1 MENKLDQWDIISSV
15 GLTALAIAGLR
26 AVETHRSDS
35 LASDPF
41 AELFVQAAKTEV
53 PIPTRPDP
61 DNLFLRLNASYVGV
75 RTRFFDEYF
84 TAATSAGVHQ
94 VVILAAGLDAR
105 AFRLDWAPETDL
117 YEIDQPMVLDFKQR
131 VLDTRGAKPKCR
143 RHLVP
148 IDLREDWAGALTA
161 AGFDPSKPT
170 AWLAEGLLSY
180 LPGTTEEKLFDQ
192 MGKWSAPGSQFAAE
206 IAHKPV
212 VRDMLSYP
220 PFRKAWHQIGV
231 DMAAL
236 WPLDERRDC
245 ADWLRSTGWDVTT
258 KHGPALIEEYQRPL
272 SGSEA
277 LASQCHLLTARRV
290 RRRGCD

>member
-1 MENKLDQWDIISSV
+1 VKNKLDQWDITSSV

-41 AELFVQAAKTEV
+41 AEHFVQAAKTEV
-53 PIPTRPDP
+53 PIPTRSDP

-84 TAATSAGVHQ
+84 TAATAAGVHQ
-94 VVILAAGLDAR
+94 AVILAAGLDAR

-131 VLDTRGAKPKCR
+131 VLDTRGAKPNCR

-180 LPGTTEEKLFDQ
+180 LPGTAEEKLFDRI
-192 MGKWSAPGSQFAAE
+192 KEWSAPGSKFAAE
-206 IAHKPV
+206 IAYQQV

-245 ADWLRSTGWDVTT
+245 AAWLRSTGWDVAT
-258 KHGPALIEEYQRPL
+258 KLGPALIEEYQRPL
-272 SGSEA
+272 SGTEA
-277 LASQCHLLTARRV
+277 LASLCHLLTARRV
-290 RRRGCD
+290 RCRG